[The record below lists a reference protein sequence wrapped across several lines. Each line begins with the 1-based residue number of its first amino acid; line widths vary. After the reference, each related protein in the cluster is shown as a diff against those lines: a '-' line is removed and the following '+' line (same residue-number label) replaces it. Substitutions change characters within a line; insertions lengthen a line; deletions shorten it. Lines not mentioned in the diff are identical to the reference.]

1 MRPGGY
7 LQTQN
12 GAHRKPD
19 RGLDVSRIRRPTREL
34 QQGRQGFDDHLAWPP
49 YGRSAFHLCALP
61 RNPGGFVVW
70 GTASGAPSDPT
81 GSATCARLRSRT
93 YRSAPRRYRCGPA
106 SCLLKSATRPGR
118 MSCWHK
124 RPRLRSSRKERA
136 GRSRWHSSNKP
147 RLHPG
152 VPKIDY
158 GITIV
163 NTRGCSP
170 GGA

>member
-1 MRPGGY
+1 VTTFKHRLARVGNRIGVWMYRAFDGRLASHSKRAKVLMITSTGRRTGVLHSTCVRY
-7 LQTQN
+7 LET
-12 GAHRKPD
+12 
-19 RGLDVSRIRRPTREL
+19 LEVS
-34 QQGRQGFDDHLAWPP
+34 
-49 YGRSAFHLCALP
+49 S
-61 RNPGGFVVW
+61 
-70 GTASGAPSDPT
+70 SGAPRPAPPATPT